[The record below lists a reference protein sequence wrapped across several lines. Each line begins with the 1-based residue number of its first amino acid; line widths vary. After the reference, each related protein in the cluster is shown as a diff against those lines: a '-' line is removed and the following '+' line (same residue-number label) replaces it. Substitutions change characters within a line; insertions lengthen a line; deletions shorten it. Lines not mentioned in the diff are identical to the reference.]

1 MPSAP
6 LPGRQRPDPDP
17 DRHPVAPVRNQK
29 HEDPLADLVV
39 VQAVGPGSQAVD
51 LAAGAPESDRTFG
64 LAFEGRDRIEGYL
77 GNDPSRSAFSSGF
90 DGLDLGQDHELAEL
104 VPRGQ
109 GEGSDGGGEG
119 RRGEGRRQA
128 QKSQEAHAPP
138 CYRFRV
144 RRALPL
150 LLILSCAHAPGP
162 REEGTT
168 ELDLLSFND
177 FHGRLYPDASGQGG
191 AAALAAALARMRTDA
206 SLIVSAGD
214 LVGASPLVSSHFHD
228 EPTIQIMNEIGL
240 DILGVG
246 NHEFDEGLRELLRLQ
261 RGGAHPSL
269 ESTNRGFSGSQ
280 FRYLSTNT
288 LDADGELVFDPYH
301 IVEVDGVQV
310 AFLSATLEGTK
321 DIVPPVLGDVHF
333 LDEADAIARWVDVLK
348 ERGVEAFVVLLH
360 EGGWQEGDANQC
372 ERLYGPVVGV
382 VDRLPQEIDVVLAG
396 HTHQAY
402 LCDRDDLLLAS
413 GGAYGHWITRLKLR
427 MSKETGDVV
436 SVSAQNIPVFVKDGE
451 DPQVAAIVDG
461 YAKRVEPIAQQD
473 VGRIAEPI
481 RKDPV
486 RTGESPLGSVIADA
500 QRAATKADMAF
511 MNLGGIRDDLGLEKR
526 AVTYGDLFRVQPF
539 DNRLVTKRY
548 TGREIL
554 QILEAQ
560 WGASTEHG
568 LFQVSETLTYC
579 YRPDAMPGAKIDS
592 GTVKIRGRRLE
603 PDATYVVALNSYL
616 AQKPPFDRGRG
627 AVVHGKDVD
636 ALVDYV
642 KAQTPLAPP
651 SIGRICRQDEAAR
664 AAGPD

>member
-1 MPSAP
+1 
-6 LPGRQRPDPDP
+6 
-17 DRHPVAPVRNQK
+17 
-29 HEDPLADLVV
+29 
-39 VQAVGPGSQAVD
+39 
-51 LAAGAPESDRTFG
+51 
-64 LAFEGRDRIEGYL
+64 
-77 GNDPSRSAFSSGF
+77 
-90 DGLDLGQDHELAEL
+90 
-104 VPRGQ
+104 
-109 GEGSDGGGEG
+109 
-119 RRGEGRRQA
+119 
-128 QKSQEAHAPP
+128 
-138 CYRFRV
+138 V

-150 LLILSCAHAPGP
+150 LLLILSCAHGP
-162 REEGTT
+162 SPKEGTT
-168 ELDLLSFND
+168 ALDLLSFND

-191 AAALAAALARMRTDA
+191 AAALAAALWRMRTDT

-228 EPTIQIMNEIGL
+228 EPTIQVMNAIGL

-261 RGGAHPSL
+261 QGGAHPSL
-269 ESTNRGFSGSQ
+269 ESTQRGFGGSQ

-288 LDADGELVFDPYH
+288 LNAQNELVFDPYH

-310 AFLSATLEGTK
+310 AFLGATLEGTK

-333 LDEADAIARWVDVLK
+333 LDEADSIAQWVDVLK

-360 EGGWQEGDANQC
+360 EGGWQEGEPNEC
-372 ERLYGPVVGV
+372 ERLYGPVVDV

-402 LCDRDDLLLAS
+402 VCPRDDLLLAS
-413 GGAYGHWITRLKLR
+413 GGAYGRYVTKLKLQL
-427 MSKETGDVV
+427 SKKTKDVLRATAENV
-436 SVSAQNIPVFVKDGE
+436 PVWAKDGE
-451 DPQVAAIVDG
+451 DAEVKAIVAS
-461 YAKRVEPIAQQD
+461 YAEQVEPIAQRD
-473 VGRIAEPI
+473 VGRIAQPI
-481 RKDPV
+481 RRDPS

-500 QRAATKADMAF
+500 QRAATKADLAF

-526 AVTYGDLFRVQPF
+526 AVTYGDLFRIQPF

-568 LFQVSETLTYC
+568 LFQVSATLTYC
-579 YRPDAMPGAKIDS
+579 YRPDGMPGAKVEPT
-592 GTVKIRGRRLE
+592 TVKVRGRQLE
-603 PDATYVVALNSYL
+603 PDATYVVAMNSYL

-642 KAQTPLAPP
+642 KTKTPLAPP
-651 SIGRICRQDEAAR
+651 VIGRICRQGEAQQ
-664 AAGPD
+664 AAGPG